1 MDYDCK
7 ITRYEPIRA
16 YNPWDEFK
24 NRTEKNHRAE
34 DASRLF
40 SPSDPEP
47 TSSKVVDVFLK
58 QESTRLDELVPR
70 RWQLLRDFLNEV
82 ARRSASSTDTYS
94 VDVDKYNTNSV
105 PLDDRRKHDKCT
117 KDSLGTCAECHIF
130 SKELN
135 ISALRSRLFEQVSS
149 QPIDMLWN

>member
-1 MDYDCK
+1 MDYDRK
-7 ITRYEPIRA
+7 ITRYEASRA
-16 YNPWDEFK
+16 YNPWDDFK

-34 DASRLF
+34 DTSRLF

-47 TSSKVVDVFLK
+47 TSSKVIDVFLK
-58 QESTRLDELVPR
+58 QNAARLDELVPQ

-82 ARRSASSTDTYS
+82 ARHSASGTDTYS
-94 VDVDKYNTNSV
+94 VDVDKYNTDSV
-105 PLDDRRKHDKCT
+105 LLDDRRKHDKCT

-135 ISALRSRLFEQVSS
+135 ISALRRRLFEQVSYS
-149 QPIDMLWN
+149 PKIC